1 MKKMVSRRKTL
12 QSRVS
17 LSSSEQEAQ
26 LDKEPKTQPKLQ
38 QPRIDSLRRFPL
50 RQSTSKKV
58 KEFLQCLQT
67 PSQPARRSSQIP
79 MSSSASKMQ
88 EVSSEKCP
96 RGSPEVKITQV
107 TDWKDFICKRLF
119 QGDGNEDENPEPKE
133 HEELSEVQPDKTLST
148 QSGAVKVSEK
158 TSLRESQPDTGSVK
172 TPQRRDSSGRWLP
185 KVTSAKASSTKGE
198 RDRNP
203 KGSDVKCKVNGK
215 SSLVKQTEE
224 PVTELERMKGQQ
236 NHVQRK
242 SLRLAKLRSS
252 TEKAC
257 SLDHIEQ
264 HRLGSN
270 SIKAAQEQD
279 VGIMTP
285 KASCVDKEMQT
296 MTSKFV
302 AMTPKTEDLDMQFA
316 EEPSPKE
323 WQMDAIKES
332 PPFEQAYGN
341 LGNGTEFGE
350 VMPGKREE
358 QAAGREAE
366 CSEVPLGPESH
377 EDSMAC
383 SESLPLGSE
392 GGKPSSA
399 SMGVSGEEEPALP
412 PKVAAPGR
420 GLSEPPCETLHGAA
434 GDREGAM
441 ECTGESETVRADTA
455 PGSEPDRSGAMGKG
469 VLLAPPSKPPSGRGQ
484 AAPASP
490 SGSQASEIEAA
501 RPNHL
506 GSTSLETA
514 GKGVHVA
521 ESDAGGAGLPR
532 SFISEPGP
540 ERTSLPGSTVSEP
553 DAGGAKLSGSFMS
566 ETEAMETNLPESS
579 ISESNGGTNLPESSI
594 LESNGGTDLKSKCAP
609 SLKLWPRYEPGMANV
624 EEQCT
629 PLQEPE
635 SQYVTATPSEHHLEA
650 LGESLPL
657 PLGRL
662 HDRESKA
669 DFKPSETLNTVRE
682 ELSEALKTSEGS
694 VALRSAHHLPL
705 ADSGS
710 AISDGAAARE
720 PPADS
725 ALVVQAEHPDANT
738 ALRLEEAQGELACI
752 PPREQAI
759 QASSKSAGLM
769 HSANQEGLTDL
780 ATQKHSRRRRRRRRR
795 RGVQKT
801 NSLVQEGS
809 EMRSSVVSANVTISV
824 GGERAGEVAVPVPS
838 IDTLQ
843 SLAVYEVKELSGEGP
858 RTDRASDTKLETVKI
873 IVDCNQTERA
883 VELEQDASAEGQRVG
898 EGSTREV
905 MRGKPESD
913 ESFGGGL
920 DVHTDLNFKVEIPEA
935 SEEDKGVIGQVE
947 AATANLHQEAE
958 AQQMEKWKETP
969 KSAKLLWFSSL
980 SPRLRKRGIVTFLSG
995 KDASQALKYNGEE
1008 LFGRALRIRRPL
1020 QILRPVA
1027 IVKGRKRKL
1036 KDADREFLIP
1046 AKKKKVRKAT
1056 ILTKKNKKEQELLI
1070 KRRKKKQ
1077 EQKAEKME
1085 EEEALAH
1092 QKMKKRHWEIT
1103 ASTEQHGEGAEDA
1116 TETSL
1121 CLLKKRRH
1129 GKSSSEGCK
1138 GDELEDKLFEK
1149 EKKQSTER
1157 PAFSENTDGDAA
1169 SLPPKKKKKKRKNA
1183 EEKVFLIDKRAEEEK
1198 EEEKVA
1204 SVLQKKKKESK
1215 KQLTLSEK
1223 TAVEE
1228 HATSAKTKKRKK
1240 TQEKTSWCLYIQKL
1254 RSQNS
1259 PCELKAAIADF
1270 LSERSVPYKAI
1281 QLDPDSCSACVELNH
1296 EGDLNEALQFD
1307 TCNILGQVARL
1318 SKVEKLGALNGR
1330 IDSRT
1335 LRVKTLPSDVCA
1347 KDLKRLFEKVAG
1359 VWICQN
1365 VNERFG
1371 LVMFETEEDKANA
1384 LSKGEIECRGNL
1396 LRLDRAYPVKQAS
1409 TRSLFVWRLSKRT
1422 TVEMLKSTFKEAVG
1436 ARISRKKGRRFAF
1449 VDFKTVEEATR
1460 ARAQFQN
1467 MEIDGQRMKLY
1478 FANSVQ

>member
-1 MKKMVSRRKTL
+1 MVDAQVSRRKTL

-158 TSLRESQPDTGSVK
+158 TSLRESQPETGSVK

-185 KVTSAKASSTKGE
+185 KVTSAKALSTKGE

-270 SIKAAQEQD
+270 SIKAGESVDTGCKPDVSESSGMQQAPDDHSGDEEGLETRKVTQAVVEMDNEEGQILEQSSCDTGSLPEPGCLSVQDTCRSSAQSNNDTAQEQD

-296 MTSKFV
+296 VTSKFV

-341 LGNGTEFGE
+341 LGNGTEFG
-350 VMPGKREE
+350 
-358 QAAGREAE
+358 
-366 CSEVPLGPESH
+366 
-377 EDSMAC
+377 
-383 SESLPLGSE
+383 
-392 GGKPSSA
+392 
-399 SMGVSGEEEPALP
+399 
-412 PKVAAPGR
+412 
-420 GLSEPPCETLHGAA
+420 
-434 GDREGAM
+434 
-441 ECTGESETVRADTA
+441 
-455 PGSEPDRSGAMGKG
+455 
-469 VLLAPPSKPPSGRGQ
+469 
-484 AAPASP
+484 
-490 SGSQASEIEAA
+490 
-501 RPNHL
+501 
-506 GSTSLETA
+506 
-514 GKGVHVA
+514 
-521 ESDAGGAGLPR
+521 
-532 SFISEPGP
+532 
-540 ERTSLPGSTVSEP
+540 
-553 DAGGAKLSGSFMS
+553 
-566 ETEAMETNLPESS
+566 
-579 ISESNGGTNLPESSI
+579 
-594 LESNGGTDLKSKCAP
+594 
-609 SLKLWPRYEPGMANV
+609 
-624 EEQCT
+624 
-629 PLQEPE
+629 
-635 SQYVTATPSEHHLEA
+635 
-650 LGESLPL
+650 
-657 PLGRL
+657 
-662 HDRESKA
+662 
-669 DFKPSETLNTVRE
+669 
-682 ELSEALKTSEGS
+682 
-694 VALRSAHHLPL
+694 
-705 ADSGS
+705 
-710 AISDGAAARE
+710 
-720 PPADS
+720 
-725 ALVVQAEHPDANT
+725 
-738 ALRLEEAQGELACI
+738 
-752 PPREQAI
+752 
-759 QASSKSAGLM
+759 
-769 HSANQEGLTDL
+769 
-780 ATQKHSRRRRRRRRR
+780 
-795 RGVQKT
+795 
-801 NSLVQEGS
+801 
-809 EMRSSVVSANVTISV
+809 
-824 GGERAGEVAVPVPS
+824 
-838 IDTLQ
+838 
-843 SLAVYEVKELSGEGP
+843 
-858 RTDRASDTKLETVKI
+858 
-873 IVDCNQTERA
+873 A

-913 ESFGGGL
+913 E
-920 DVHTDLNFKVEIPEA
+920 VEIPEA

-969 KSAKLLWFSSL
+969 KSGLQLVVSNLNSSKNFAELQIAVITFFMERKLLITSIDMKKS
-980 SPRLRKRGIVTFLSG
+980 RKRGIVTFLSG